1 MKTGV
6 TEKTGVVKESLP
18 NTTFRVVLDGED
30 GREVL
35 AHLSGKMRM
44 YRISIMPGDKV
55 KLEMTPYDTGK
66 GRITY
71 RIREDQVPLTPSI
84 T

>member
-1 MKTGV
+1 MKAGV
-6 TEKTGVVKESLP
+6 TEKTGVVKEALP
-18 NTTFRVVLDGED
+18 NTMFRVVLDED

-55 KLEMTPYDTGK
+55 KLEMTPYDPGK

-71 RIREDQVPLTPSI
+71 RVREDQPVPGNNK
-84 T
+84 

>member
-1 MKTGV
+1 MKAGV
-6 TEKTGVVKESLP
+6 TETTGVVKEALP
-18 NTTFRVVLDGED
+18 NTMFRVILDED
-30 GREVL
+30 GREIL

-55 KLEMTPYDTGK
+55 KLETTPYDSGK

-71 RIREDQVPLTPSI
+71 RVREDKVPGSNH
-84 T
+84 